1 MDSSSQTRKS
11 KQTKWTPKSSDRI
24 CSLHFVDGI
33 PTKANPLPTMHIGF
47 DTKRQKTRSPLFK
60 QPLPRKKTRAEE
72 GEMEI
77 GIINNVVPAKHREIS
92 TKIKKHSVTKSP
104 KKLTQRDKFLLI
116 LMRLR
121 LGILNEDLTDRFCIS
136 PALCSRTFTTWI
148 RLVRQ
153 LLGHALVVWL
163 PREAIRQNL
172 PNVFRNAGYSNCRVV
187 LDCAEVFIERSKS
200 LDNQA
205 YTWSDY
211 KHHNT
216 IKFLVGISLNGL
228 ITLLSD
234 CYGGRA
240 TEKYIT
246 KDGGFYDHLQR
257 GDQVMA
263 DRGFQIKEELLL
275 KEKLLQMTSAEVKKT
290 KDEANLRIHVE
301 RAVNCI
307 KSFRILENT
316 LPVSLLQH
324 IDDILWTCA
333 ALCNLKPKLIYS
345 KKQEDRSNV

>member
-1 MDSSSQTRKS
+1 M
-11 KQTKWTPKSSDRI
+11 
-24 CSLHFVDGI
+24 
-33 PTKANPLPTMHIGF
+33 
-47 DTKRQKTRSPLFK
+47 
-60 QPLPRKKTRAEE
+60 
-72 GEMEI
+72 
-77 GIINNVVPAKHREIS
+77 
-92 TKIKKHSVTKSP
+92 
-104 KKLTQRDKFLLI
+104 
-116 LMRLR
+116 
-121 LGILNEDLTDRFCIS
+121 
-136 PALCSRTFTTWI
+136 
-148 RLVRQ
+148 
-153 LLGHALVVWL
+153 
-163 PREAIRQNL
+163 
-172 PNVFRNAGYSNCRVV
+172 FRNAGYSNCRVI
-187 LDCAEVFIERSKS
+187 LDYAEVFIERSKS

-216 IKFLVGISLNGL
+216 IKFLVGTSLNGL
-228 ITLLSD
+228 IILLSD

-246 KDGGFYDHLQR
+246 KDSGFYDLLQR

-275 KEKLLQMTSAEVKKT
+275 KEKLPQMTSAEVKKT
-290 KDEANLRIHVE
+290 KDEAKLRIHVE
-301 RAVNCI
+301 RAINCI

-333 ALCNLKPKLIYS
+333 ALCNLKPKLICS